1 MELVNVGIGLLFWM
15 TLTFGIVWFIL
26 AKFAWK
32 PIMKG
37 ITEREET
44 IEKALNAADNAKK
57 EMLKLKA
64 GNEQLLLEAK
74 EERDALMRDA
84 RKTKE
89 SIIEEARLRASEEAN
104 RIVETARENIQ
115 YEKMAAI
122 VDLKSQIAIISVE
135 IAEKIIGQELA
146 DRPRQL
152 ELTQKLLKEVKIN

>member
-1 MELVNVGIGLLFWM
+1 MELVSVGIGLLFWM

-37 ITEREET
+37 ILSREESIDT
-44 IEKALNAADNAKK
+44 ALHAADEAKK

-64 GNEQLLLEAK
+64 GNEELLNEAK
-74 EERDALMRDA
+74 EERDALLRDA
-84 RKTKE
+84 RKMKE
-89 SIIEEARLRASEEAN
+89 TIIEEARVRASEEAN
-104 RIVETARENIQ
+104 RIVEAARENIQ

-122 VDLKSQIAIISVE
+122 MDLKSQIAVISIE
-135 IAEKIIGQELA
+135 IAEKIIGEELS
-146 DRPRQL
+146 DRSRQL